1 MNIPNHPETDRL
13 QLTKVLHALSDP
25 LRLELVKQL
34 AETTEK
40 TCGTCADVRGAK
52 STLSH
57 HFKVLREAGI
67 AQVRI
72 DGKHRYYSLRK
83 DDLHEAFPGLL
94 EAILQTEPDR
104 W

>member
-1 MNIPNHPETDRL
+1 MNIPNHPKTEKL

-25 LRLELVKQL
+25 LRLELVKRL
-34 AETTEK
+34 AETKEK
-40 TCGTCADVRGAK
+40 TCSTCADIQVAK

-57 HFKVLREAGI
+57 HFKVLRESGI

-72 DGKHRYYSLRK
+72 EGKHRYYSLRT
-83 DDLHEAFPGLL
+83 DDLQQAFPGLL
-94 EAILQTEPDR
+94 EAILNVEQER

>member
-1 MNIPNHPETDRL
+1 MNIPNHPKTEKL

-25 LRLELVKQL
+25 LRLELVKRL
-34 AETTEK
+34 AETKEK
-40 TCGTCADVRGAK
+40 TCSTCTDIQVAK

-57 HFKVLREAGI
+57 HFKVLRESGI

-72 DGKHRYYSLRK
+72 EGKHRYYSLRT
-83 DDLHEAFPGLL
+83 DDLQQAFPGLL
-94 EAILQTEPDR
+94 EAILNVEQDR

>member
-40 TCGTCADVRGAK
+40 RAEPALMSGSLNQRCPITSKCCGKRG
-52 STLSH
+52 SP
-57 HFKVLREAGI
+57 
-67 AQVRI
+67 VRI

-83 DDLHEAFPGLL
+83 DDLQAAFPML